1 MALLDKEQLSMRT
14 TDPRGKSQVVKR
26 SVKVGAHNT
35 SVTIE
40 AAFWNGLKGIAADQ
54 GTPVNQL
61 ITAIDR
67 ERHECQHTN
76 LSSAIRLFVLAYYRS
91 GAVTSDYLVVAR

>member
-1 MALLDKEQLSMRT
+1 MRT
-14 TDPRGKSQVVKR
+14 PDPRGKSQVVKR

-54 GTPVNQL
+54 DTPVNRL
-61 ITAIDR
+61 IAAIDR
-67 ERHECQHTN
+67 ERHACQHTN
-76 LSSAIRLFVLAYYRS
+76 LSSAIRLFVLAYYRG
-91 GAVTSDYLVVAR
+91 GAVTGDYLVVAR